1 MGRGLMVKC
10 SPFRGAVRALVD
22 DESSDNDSNDAEI
35 QGTALL
41 VYQQRSEEEM
51 MDQEDAEV
59 DTKLLPDHKNLFPLE
74 IKSGII
80 DRTQIETEHW
90 HCEEHSPQCQI
101 GQILMSFLFFHPSH
115 IT

>member
-1 MGRGLMVKC
+1 MVKC

-22 DESSDNDSNDAEI
+22 DESSDNDSNDTEI

-59 DTKLLPDHKNLFPLE
+59 DTKLLPDHKYLFPLE
-74 IKSGII
+74 VKSGII
-80 DRTQIETEHW
+80 DRA
-90 HCEEHSPQCQI
+90 
-101 GQILMSFLFFHPSH
+101 
-115 IT
+115 